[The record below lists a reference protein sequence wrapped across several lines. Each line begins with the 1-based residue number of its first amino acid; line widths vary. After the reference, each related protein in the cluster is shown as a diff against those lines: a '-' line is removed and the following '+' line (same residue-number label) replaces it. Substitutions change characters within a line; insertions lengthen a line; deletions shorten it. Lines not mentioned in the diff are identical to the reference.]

1 MVKIYNSLTKEKQ
14 KFEPIQKGIV
24 KMYTCGVTVYDDCHI
39 GHARSLCVFDVIR
52 RYLEFRGYEV
62 NFIRNITD
70 IDDKI
75 INRANKLEV
84 SWKDLSDKYIKRYR
98 KDLERLELKT
108 VTFEPKATENI
119 EAMIDY
125 IKRLIDKGYA
135 YITDTGVYF
144 EVRKFKQYGKLSGQK
159 IDDIRSSVR
168 IKSDENKRDPLDFAL
183 WKITKE
189 SNPSW
194 DSPWGKGRPGW
205 HIECS
210 VMSQKYLDTDTLDIH
225 GGGRDL
231 IFPHHENEIAQ
242 AESLSG
248 KSFANYWLHHGL
260 LTINLQKM
268 SKSLGNFV
276 KISQVLEKHSADV
289 LKLFYFQAH
298 YSSSIDFSWQ
308 NLEEAKKAYEHIKIL
323 KEKLENYL
331 SGKNVNKE
339 LIFETSSD
347 YQEYKEKFIKA
358 MDDDFNMPRG
368 LAVLFDLIN
377 KANGTLISD
386 DKDKDKK
393 LTSYK
398 LILDQITDVF
408 GFSFAKKKLIG
419 ISKDEIEHFI
429 ALRNQ
434 YRKKK
439 QFDKSDQIRNQL
451 LAKGIVLEDS
461 KEKTIWRRK

>member
-1 MVKIYNSLTKEKQ
+1 MLKIYNSLTKEKQ
-14 KFEPIQKGIV
+14 KFEPVQKRVV
-24 KMYTCGVTVYDDCHI
+24 KMYSCGVTVYDDCHI

-52 RYLEFRGYEV
+52 RYLEFKGYEV

-84 SWKDLSDKYIKRYR
+84 NWKDLSDKYIRRYR
-98 KDLERLELKT
+98 KDLERLELKP
-108 VTFEPKATENI
+108 VVFEPKATENI
-119 EAMIDY
+119 EAMVDY

-135 YITDTGVYF
+135 YATDTGVYF

-159 IDDIRSSVR
+159 IDDIRPSVR
-168 IKSDENKRDPLDFAL
+168 IESDENKRDPLDFAL
-183 WKITKE
+183 WKMTKK
-189 SNPSW
+189 SKPGW

-210 VMSQKYLDTDTLDIH
+210 VMSQKYLDADTLDIH

-260 LTINLQKM
+260 LTINFQKM

-276 KISQVLEKHSADV
+276 KISQVLKKYPADV

-298 YSSSIDFSWQ
+298 YSSSVDFSWQ
-308 NLEEAKKAYEHIKIL
+308 KMEETQKAYEHIKIL
-323 KEKLENYL
+323 KEKLNNYL
-331 SGKNVNKE
+331 AGKNLNKE
-339 LIFETSSD
+339 LTPGAGSS
-347 YQEYKEKFIKA
+347 YQEYKEKFIKV

-377 KANGTLISD
+377 KANGALID
-386 DKDKDKK
+386 DDKDKK
-393 LTSYK
+393 LAGYK
-398 LILDQITDVF
+398 LALDQITGVF
-408 GFSFAKKKLIG
+408 GFSFWKNKLIG
-419 ISKDEIEHFI
+419 ISKDEVDELI

-439 QFDKSDQIRNQL
+439 QFGKSDQIRNQL
-451 LAKGIVLEDS
+451 LAKGIVLEDT
-461 KEKTIWRRK
+461 KGKTIWRRK

>member
-1 MVKIYNSLTKEKQ
+1 MLKIYNSLTKKKEK
-14 KFEPIQKGIV
+14 FNPEQKGVI

-52 RYLEFRGYEV
+52 RYLEFRRYKV
-62 NFIRNITD
+62 DFIRNITD

-75 INRANKLEV
+75 INRAKQLGV
-84 SWKDLSDKYIKRYR
+84 SWKELSDKYIKRYK
-98 KDLERLELKT
+98 KDLESLELEP
-108 VTFEPKATENI
+108 VGFEPKATENI
-119 EAMIDY
+119 KAMIDY
-125 IKRLIDKGYA
+125 IHQLVNKGFA
-135 YITDTGVYF
+135 YVTDTGVYF

-168 IKSDENKRDPLDFAL
+168 IESDENKKDPLDFAL
-183 WKITKE
+183 WKNAKE
-189 SNPSW
+189 SEPSW

-210 VMSQKYLDTDTLDIH
+210 VMSQKYLDTETLDIH

-248 KSFANYWLHHGL
+248 KNFANYWLHHGL

-276 KISQVLEKHSADV
+276 KISQVLDKYPADI
-289 LKLFYFQAH
+289 LKFFYFQAH
-298 YSSSIDFSWQ
+298 YSSSVDFSWQ
-308 NLEEAKKAYEHIKIL
+308 KMEEAKKAYEHIKIL

-331 SGKNVNKE
+331 DKKNILKVSASK
-339 LIFETSSD
+339 TSSNGQG
-347 YQEYKEKFIKA
+347 YQESFINA
-358 MDDDFNMPRG
+358 MDDDFNMPKG
-368 LAVLFDLIN
+368 LAVLFDLAGQAN
-377 KANGTLISD
+377 KVLVSD

-393 LTSYK
+393 LMTYK
-398 LILDQITDVF
+398 LTLDQITGVF
-408 GFSFAKKKLIG
+408 GFSFLKKKLTG
-419 ISKDEIEHFI
+419 TSKEKIDELI

-434 YRKKK
+434 YRKEK
-439 QFDKSDQIRNQL
+439 QFDKSDQIRSQL
-451 LAKGIVLEDS
+451 LAKGVVLEDT
-461 KEKTIWRRK
+461 KEGTIWRRK

>member
-1 MVKIYNSLTKEKQ
+1 MIKIYNSLTKEKQ
-14 KFEPIQKGIV
+14 KFEPIQKGVV

-52 RYLEFRGYEV
+52 RYLEFRGYKV

-75 INRANKLEV
+75 INRANKLKA

-125 IKRLIDKGYA
+125 IKRLIDKSYA

-159 IDDIRSSVR
+159 IDDIRSAVR
-168 IKSDENKRDPLDFAL
+168 IESDENKRDPLDFAL
-183 WKITKE
+183 WKTTKE

-248 KSFANYWLHHGL
+248 KNFANYWLHHGL

-276 KISQVLEKHSADV
+276 KISQVLEKHPADV

-298 YSSSIDFSWQ
+298 YSSSVDFSWQ
-308 NLEEAKKAYEHIKIL
+308 NLKEAKKAYEHIKIL
-323 KEKLENYL
+323 KEKLDNYL
-331 SGKNVNKE
+331 SEKNVNKE
-339 LIFETSSD
+339 LISETSSD

-386 DKDKDKK
+386 NKDKDKK
-393 LTSYK
+393 LASYK

-419 ISKDEIEHFI
+419 ISKDEIEKFI

>member
-14 KFEPIQKGIV
+14 KFEPIQKKVVNI
-24 KMYTCGVTVYDDCHI
+24 YTCGVTVYDDCHI

-75 INRANKLEV
+75 IDRANQLGV
-84 SWKDLSDKYIKRYR
+84 NWRDLSDKYIKRYR
-98 KDLERLELKT
+98 KDLERLELKPAA
-108 VTFEPKATENI
+108 FEPKATENI

-135 YITDTGVYF
+135 YVIDTGVYF
-144 EVRKFKQYGKLSGQK
+144 EVRKFRQYGKLSGQK

-168 IKSDENKRDPLDFAL
+168 IESDENKRDPLDFAL
-183 WKITKE
+183 WKMAKE
-189 SNPSW
+189 SEPSW

-210 VMSQKYLDTDTLDIH
+210 VMSRKYLNTDTLDIH

-248 KSFANYWLHHGL
+248 KNFANYWLHHGL
-260 LTINLQKM
+260 LTINFQKM

-276 KISQVLEKHSADV
+276 KISQVIEKYSANI

-298 YSSSIDFSWQ
+298 YSSSVDFSWQ
-308 NLEEAKKAYEHIKIL
+308 KMKEAKKAYQHIKIL
-323 KEKLENYL
+323 KDKLDKKLTPAANN
-331 SGKNVNKE
+331 S
-339 LIFETSSD
+339 
-347 YQEYKEKFIKA
+347 YQEYKERFIKV

-368 LAVLFDLIN
+368 LSVLFDLIS
-377 KANGTLISD
+377 KTNGVLISEG
-386 DKDKDKK
+386 KDKDKK
-393 LTSYK
+393 LAGYK
-398 LILDQITDVF
+398 LALDQITGVF
-408 GFSFAKKKLIG
+408 GFTFLKKRLTG
-419 ISKDEIEHFI
+419 INKEEVDELI

-434 YRKKK
+434 YREKK

-451 LAKGIVLEDS
+451 LAKGIILEDT
-461 KEKTIWRRK
+461 KEKTIWRRR

>member
-14 KFEPIQKGIV
+14 KFEPIQKEVV

-84 SWKDLSDKYIKRYR
+84 SWKDLSGKYIKRYR
-98 KDLERLELKT
+98 KDLERLELKP
-108 VTFEPKATENI
+108 VVFEPKATENI

-135 YITDTGVYF
+135 YATDTGVYF

-159 IDDIRSSVR
+159 IDDMRLSVR
-168 IKSDENKRDPLDFAL
+168 IESDENKRDPLDFVL
-183 WKITKE
+183 WKMVKE
-189 SNPSW
+189 SKPGW
-194 DSPWGKGRPGW
+194 DSPWGRGRPGW

-210 VMSQKYLDTDTLDIH
+210 VMSQKYLGTDTLDIH

-242 AESLSG
+242 TESLSG

-260 LTINLQKM
+260 LTFNLQKM

-276 KISQVLEKHSADV
+276 KIAQVLEKYSADA

-323 KEKLENYL
+323 KEKLDNYL
-331 SGKNVNKE
+331 TGKNLNKK
-339 LIFETSSD
+339 LASGAGSS
-347 YQEYKEKFIKA
+347 YQEYKEKFIKV

-368 LAVLFDLIN
+368 LAVLFDLIS
-377 KANGTLISD
+377 KANGELISN
-386 DKDKDKK
+386 DKNKDKK
-393 LTSYK
+393 LAGYK
-398 LILDQITDVF
+398 LALDQITGVF
-408 GFSFAKKKLIG
+408 GFSFSKKKLTG
-419 ISKDEIEHFI
+419 ISKDEIDKLI

-451 LAKGIVLEDS
+451 LTKGIVLEDT

>member
-1 MVKIYNSLTKEKQ
+1 MLKIYNSLTKEKQ
-14 KFEPIQKGIV
+14 KFEPVQKRVV
-24 KMYTCGVTVYDDCHI
+24 KMYSCGVTVYDDCHI

-52 RYLEFRGYEV
+52 RYLEFKGYEV

-84 SWKDLSDKYIKRYR
+84 NWKDLSDKYIRRYR
-98 KDLERLELKT
+98 KDLERLELKP
-108 VTFEPKATENI
+108 VVFEPKATENI
-119 EAMIDY
+119 EAMVDY

-135 YITDTGVYF
+135 YATDTGVYF

-159 IDDIRSSVR
+159 IDDIRPSVR
-168 IKSDENKRDPLDFAL
+168 IESDENKRDPLDFAL
-183 WKITKE
+183 WKMTKK
-189 SNPSW
+189 SKPGW

-210 VMSQKYLDTDTLDIH
+210 VMSQKYLDADTLDIH

-260 LTINLQKM
+260 LTINFQKM

-276 KISQVLEKHSADV
+276 KISQVLKKYPADV

-298 YSSSIDFSWQ
+298 YSSSVDFSWQ
-308 NLEEAKKAYEHIKIL
+308 KMEETQKAYEHIKIL
-323 KEKLENYL
+323 KEKLNNYL
-331 SGKNVNKE
+331 AGKNLNKE
-339 LIFETSSD
+339 LTPGAGSS
-347 YQEYKEKFIKA
+347 YQEYKEKFIKV

-377 KANGTLISD
+377 KANGALIGD
-386 DKDKDKK
+386 DKDKK
-393 LTSYK
+393 LAGYK
-398 LILDQITDVF
+398 LALDQITGVF
-408 GFSFAKKKLIG
+408 GFSF
-419 ISKDEIEHFI
+419 
-429 ALRNQ
+429 
-434 YRKKK
+434 
-439 QFDKSDQIRNQL
+439 
-451 LAKGIVLEDS
+451 
-461 KEKTIWRRK
+461 